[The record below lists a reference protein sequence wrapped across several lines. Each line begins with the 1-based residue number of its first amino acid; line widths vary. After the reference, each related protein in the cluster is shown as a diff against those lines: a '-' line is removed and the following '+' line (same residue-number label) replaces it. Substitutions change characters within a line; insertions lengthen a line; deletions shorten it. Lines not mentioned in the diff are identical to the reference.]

1 MEGTQHIR
9 DLPGGQ
15 QLLQLLEEAERLSA
29 EYTGGYSNRFLSA
42 EEFHA
47 ALSDSIARLK
57 AGDTSQL
64 QRLRLWFAPTCDW
77 DDLVGKEGIALA
89 NTISELLDQL
99 EKTITKPNINMEAS
113 NKSEKRNRI
122 IYWIAT
128 IWMCLGMSVSGTI
141 QVLHLKEETD
151 NMLHLGYPVYFMT
164 IIGVWKLLGVI
175 TVLLPKFPLLKEW
188 AYAGFF
194 FTMSGA
200 LISHIAS
207 GDPAKEFFGPSL
219 LLVLTVLSWY
229 FRPAGRRISAA

>member
-194 FTMSGA
+194 FDLTGA
-200 LISHIAS
+200 TFSFIAI
-207 GDPAKEFFGPSL
+207 GDPVSAWAPMFIFIALLFGSYIYYHKKVKAL
-219 LLVLTVLSWY
+219 
-229 FRPAGRRISAA
+229 